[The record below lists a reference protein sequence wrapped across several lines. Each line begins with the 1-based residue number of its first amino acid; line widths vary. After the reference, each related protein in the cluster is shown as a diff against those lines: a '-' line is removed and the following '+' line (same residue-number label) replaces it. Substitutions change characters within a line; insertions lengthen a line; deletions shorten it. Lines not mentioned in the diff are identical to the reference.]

1 VPLYE
6 VLIRLQRACVKNGR
20 VNDSMDIVDF
30 ACDVYQKGLQNLRPD
45 DYLGNSSPFDSG
57 KHGTDRHYTY
67 VLEGKVLPRPGGFIT
82 TDVELMKTIFQ
93 NFKALSENQMLER
106 VNAMDDQAQSLRALA
121 EKLQRK
127 LNECTDHTAVIHLT
141 AKLKPILEGVE
152 REIDAL

>member
-1 VPLYE
+1 LYSQAE
-6 VLIRLQRACVKNGR
+6 ADHVTSKPEAERTNERLLDQSGKAQRA
-20 VNDSMDIVDF
+20 
-30 ACDVYQKGLQNLRPD
+30 QNLRPD
-45 DYLGNSSPFDSG
+45 DGLGNSYPFDSG
-57 KHGTDRHYTY
+57 KHGTDPHYTY
-67 VLEGKVLPRPGGFIT
+67 VLEEKFLPRPGGFIT
-82 TDVELMKTIFQ
+82 SEIELMKTIFQ

-106 VNAMDDQAQSLRALA
+106 VNAMDGQAQSLRALA